1 MSAMLCCVGIS
12 THITVTMTFIVAS
25 LSLQWVSSLN
35 YLDYVSKELLST
47 SAMLCCA
54 GITTGITVIMTFIVA
69 SLSLRWVS
77 SFNYLNYVFLK
88 NCYQLSEIQR
98 SPTCQLSSFV
108 YGCNSGLSGHED
120 QQTDRQTRGVRDFG
134 RFILLRATCTYSLK
148 DMRASVH
155 FADGSRK
162 VHHK

>member
-1 MSAMLCCVGIS
+1 MSSSSLLRKSHIAAMLRCASIS

-47 SAMLCCA
+47 SASMLCCA

-98 SPTCQLSSFV
+98 SPTYQLSSFV
-108 YGCNSGLSGHED
+108 YDCNSGLSGHED
-120 QQTDRQTRGVRDFG
+120 QRTDRQTRGIRDFG
-134 RFILLRATCTYSLK
+134 RFILLRATCTYPS
-148 DMRASVH
+148 
-155 FADGSRK
+155 K
-162 VHHK
+162 V